1 MNLLQHVINI
11 RKTIQRAFDGK
22 LERLGIGSQ
31 AFIDIENFSYDDKNL
46 RKRLEN
52 ITINHIEEKKGNY
65 QEARE
70 YTLNQCVFTLF
81 NRLVAIKLM
90 ENKEILPEVIR
101 QRADYGGKSL
111 SHLGWLEDHPEGRM
125 MEREGLVEFFCY
137 QFEDLG
143 KIIPLYKVDYP
154 YAMMPTADEL
164 NEIIRSINAI
174 DDDSETSDSWKS
186 DDILGWLY
194 ENFNAIEKEAFKESG
209 EKTEYHKVSLQSQF
223 YTPGWVVKFLI
234 DNTLGKQYLEMFPD
248 SMIALPDAE
257 GNYKYPI
264 ANRPVEQVRHP
275 KDMRSIRVI
284 DPACGSGNFL
294 LYAFDVLYDMY
305 LNQNEQYGKQYDDK
319 KIAKMIIENNLYGV
333 DLDER
338 AVQLAQIALIIK
350 ASGKVTKRNRRQMEF
365 MPTHTNVVS
374 TNFFLPDTEEVHN
387 ILTENNGWSPIQKAT
402 VKSIWSD
409 LCQAYKFG
417 TLVRV
422 EEKLQAIEPDH
433 DDMPLYSAQEIDNL
447 FSIRNMATNMIREQ
461 VAKWSAVGSNAYT
474 LAKANDA
481 ISFLEILSHKFD
493 VVVANPPYTA
503 SDDFG
508 SELKSFVDNNYKI
521 SMKDGKKNVT
531 LKFNSNL
538 YACFIKRCCELAGD
552 DGKVGMIHPMTFM
565 YIKSFEDVRK
575 YMINNTKINL
585 FVEYGL
591 SNLFGTVMVAPAFYT
606 LDMNNNPDVN
616 SIFISLDQ
624 YTRTTEEKNKKRY
637 CIEALNDICNF
648 QNNKHVYTIPQSKLK
663 GIKSYP
669 FIYWISDEFREM
681 FSK

>member
-143 KIIPLYKVDYP
+143 KIIPLYKVDYH
-154 YAMMPTADEL
+154 YAMMLTADEL

-234 DNTLGKQYLEMFPD
+234 DNTLGKQY
-248 SMIALPDAE
+248 
-257 GNYKYPI
+257 
-264 ANRPVEQVRHP
+264 
-275 KDMRSIRVI
+275 
-284 DPACGSGNFL
+284 
-294 LYAFDVLYDMY
+294 
-305 LNQNEQYGKQYDDK
+305 
-319 KIAKMIIENNLYGV
+319 
-333 DLDER
+333 
-338 AVQLAQIALIIK
+338 
-350 ASGKVTKRNRRQMEF
+350 
-365 MPTHTNVVS
+365 
-374 TNFFLPDTEEVHN
+374 
-387 ILTENNGWSPIQKAT
+387 
-402 VKSIWSD
+402 
-409 LCQAYKFG
+409 
-417 TLVRV
+417 
-422 EEKLQAIEPDH
+422 
-433 DDMPLYSAQEIDNL
+433 
-447 FSIRNMATNMIREQ
+447 
-461 VAKWSAVGSNAYT
+461 
-474 LAKANDA
+474 
-481 ISFLEILSHKFD
+481 
-493 VVVANPPYTA
+493 
-503 SDDFG
+503 
-508 SELKSFVDNNYKI
+508 
-521 SMKDGKKNVT
+521 
-531 LKFNSNL
+531 
-538 YACFIKRCCELAGD
+538 
-552 DGKVGMIHPMTFM
+552 
-565 YIKSFEDVRK
+565 
-575 YMINNTKINL
+575 
-585 FVEYGL
+585 
-591 SNLFGTVMVAPAFYT
+591 
-606 LDMNNNPDVN
+606 
-616 SIFISLDQ
+616 
-624 YTRTTEEKNKKRY
+624 
-637 CIEALNDICNF
+637 
-648 QNNKHVYTIPQSKLK
+648 
-663 GIKSYP
+663 
-669 FIYWISDEFREM
+669 
-681 FSK
+681 